1 MSRSRKHK
9 RKQEGVKLNLAAML
23 DMAFQLLA
31 FFILTFKPA
40 PVEGQVNLR
49 LPPAQPVTVVKGG
62 QAAGSNTNN
71 PNPLQGL
78 NSLVISIYARPDG
91 TVNTI
96 QVLDAALNNIPQ
108 AEKRI
113 HLELAQKGSVL
124 DQVALQIDSKLKY
137 EELMKVVDVCTRAKL
152 PDGKPLAKLTFVEL
166 PTDK

>member
-1 MSRSRKHK
+1 MSHSRKHK

-49 LPPAQPVTVVKGG
+49 LPPAQPVVVNNGKS
-62 QAAGSNTNN
+62 AGADTKSTD
-71 PNPLQGL
+71 PLKGL

-91 TVNTI
+91 TINTI
-96 QVLDAALNNIPQ
+96 QVLDASLNNLPQ

-113 HLELAQKGSVL
+113 HAELAQKGSVL

-152 PDGKPLAKLTFVEL
+152 PDNRPLAKLTFVEL
-166 PTDK
+166 PSQ